1 MEETKISPARKRPPG
16 ITLIALLLCIQGVLE
31 VVLALVLLLIVTRIP
46 WAVAGFIVSAII
58 GLVCLALARGL
69 WTLKPWAF
77 GATVVLQILSIVYPL
92 FNLVLILPKNTFITT
107 VGNLIFPVAIL
118 ISLFAD
124 KNVRAA
130 FQR

>member
-1 MEETKISPARKRPPG
+1 M
-16 ITLIALLLCIQGVLE
+16 LE

-92 FNLVLILPKNTFITT
+92 FNFVLMLPKNTFITT

-118 ISLFAD
+118 IYLFAD

>member
-1 MEETKISPARKRPPG
+1 MEETKISHTRKRTPG

-77 GATVVLQILSIVYPL
+77 GATVVFQILSIVYPL
-92 FNLVLILPKNTFITT
+92 FNFVLVLRKYTFITSARS
-107 VGNLIFPVAIL
+107 LICPLLIL
-118 ISLFAD
+118 SHLF
-124 KNVRAA
+124 
-130 FQR
+130 